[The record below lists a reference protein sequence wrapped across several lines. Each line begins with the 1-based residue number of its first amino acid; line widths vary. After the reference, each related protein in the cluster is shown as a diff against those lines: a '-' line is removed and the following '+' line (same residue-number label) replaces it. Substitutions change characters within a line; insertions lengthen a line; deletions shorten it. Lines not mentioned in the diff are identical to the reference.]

1 MIFHLGILQVGRF
14 FYTVIDSLN
23 LLKVKKRIVR
33 LKRNANF
40 SMIA

>member
-1 MIFHLGILQVGRF
+1 MWGARASIQHFRTLESVSRF
-14 FYTVIDSLN
+14 QYSKDN
-23 LLKVKKRIVR
+23 LTLDIR